1 MGVYMTLYSILQ
13 EFLYGAESLTPHME
27 FVLTELA
34 TLGCIAA
41 VAVPFLVVW
50 CVIRAILGVFFNGT

>member
-1 MGVYMTLYSILQ
+1 MGIYMTLYTILQ
-13 EFLYGAESLTPHME
+13 EFLYGAEALTPHME

-34 TLGCIAA
+34 TFGCIAA

-50 CVIRAILGVFFNGT
+50 VVMRCVLGVLFNGN